1 MTASERWLQL
11 LLRLGGVL
19 TGSAVVAVF
28 LPTETMVSIHQQLG
42 LGEFPVA
49 PITEYLTRS
58 LSALYALHGV
68 VLLALSLD
76 VGRYLEVITWTGW
89 GTAVLGVLQI
99 GIDLHAPVPGWWV
112 AAEGPWVVVAGALLV
127 WLSRRVGAERAG
139 RRLTGIPLK
148 E

>member
-58 LSALYALHGV
+58 LSAL
-68 VLLALSLD
+68 
-76 VGRYLEVITWTGW
+76 
-89 GTAVLGVLQI
+89 
-99 GIDLHAPVPGWWV
+99 
-112 AAEGPWVVVAGALLV
+112 
-127 WLSRRVGAERAG
+127 
-139 RRLTGIPLK
+139 
-148 E
+148 